1 MENVTPRSLALELLL
16 AVARKR
22 ESLDTLLPQLYE
34 SDLSGP
40 DKGFARQLLMST
52 LRHHG
57 QLGALVEG
65 YLERPLE
72 PKLVPVDWLLR
83 MGAAQLL
90 VLKTPAHAAID
101 TSVQLCKRL
110 GFMHQAGMVNAILR
124 KISANEPA
132 LAPAEYNLPSWLKG
146 AWRKSYGREASALM
160 AEQCLMEPPLDVF
173 CKPDISLEGEELL
186 AYSRRL
192 ANQDMTQLDRYDDG
206 AFWAQDVAASLA
218 VRAMGDVAGMRV
230 LDLCAAPGGKTLQL
244 CAGGAEVVAVDR
256 SDKRLERLREN
267 LARTQMTA
275 DLVVADMLNWQPEG
289 PFNAVLLDAPCS
301 ATGTVRRHPDLL
313 LRKTAKDITEM
324 VALQREILHAIMGW
338 LPADTPLIYAVCSLQ
353 PEEGEAQ
360 MEWLLSQHKD
370 LRVEPITITDLPAE
384 WLTPE
389 GYIRTL
395 PHYLGDKGGMD
406 GFFVAKLRRT

>member
-16 AVARKR
+16 GVARKR
-22 ESLDTLLPQLYE
+22 ESLDALLPQLYD

-40 DKGFARQLLMST
+40 DKGFARQLLMLT

-83 MGAAQLL
+83 MGTAQLL
-90 VLKTPAHAAID
+90 ILKTPAHAAID

-110 GFMHQAGMVNAILR
+110 GYMHQAGMVNAILR
-124 KISANEPA
+124 KISADQPE
-132 LAPAEYNLPSWLKG
+132 LAPAEYNLPSWMKG
-146 AWRKSYGREASALM
+146 AWRQSYGREVSAQM

-173 CKPDISLEGEELL
+173 CKPDSAKPDGEELL
-186 AYSRRL
+186 AHSLRL
-192 ANQDMTQLDRYDDG
+192 PDKDMTQLEGYEQG

-218 VRAMGDVAGMRV
+218 VRALGDVAGKRV
-230 LDLCAAPGGKTLQL
+230 LDLCAAPGGKMLQL
-244 CAGGAEVVAVDR
+244 CAGGAGVVAVDR
-256 SDKRLERLREN
+256 SAKRLVRLREN
-267 LARTQMTA
+267 LARTQMQAEVIAA
-275 DLVVADMLNWQPEG
+275 DLLDWQPDA
-289 PFNAVLLDAPCS
+289 PFDAVLLDAPCS

-313 LRKTAKDITEM
+313 LRKTAKDISQM
-324 VALQREILHAIMGW
+324 VALQREILHKVISW
-338 LPADTPLIYAVCSLQ
+338 LPANTPLIYAVCSLQ

-360 MEWLLSQHKD
+360 MEWLLSQYAE
-370 LRVEPITITDLPAE
+370 LSVEPIEGLPKE

-406 GFFVAKLRRT
+406 GFFIAKLMRG